1 LSEGPNDPREPR
13 RVTGLRLVLSS
24 ERARFLIVGAIN
36 TGVGYGFFVLIQ
48 FLVGRYTSYFVS
60 LYGSYLLATVVAFTL
75 HRRFTFRV
83 SGSGN
88 LFVDFFRFQA
98 ISLIALLVNSLILPI
113 LVTLLGWEP
122 ILAQA
127 VIVIVTTLI
136 SYFGHK
142 FISFRRPKPSVQ
154 PPIANSGD
162 THP

>member
-1 LSEGPNDPREPR
+1 LSNELETEATSPRGF
-13 RVTGLRLVLSS
+13 GLRLLLSS

-36 TGVGYGFFVLIQ
+36 TGVGYGLFVLIQ

-75 HRRFTFRV
+75 HRRYTFRV

-88 LFVDFFRFQA
+88 LFVDFFRFQGV
-98 ISLIALLVNSLILPI
+98 SLIALLVNSFALPA
-113 LVTLLGWEP
+113 LVTLLGWQP

-136 SYFGHK
+136 SYVGHK
-142 FISFRRPKPSVQ
+142 FFSFRRPKPAEDPVPATPS
-154 PPIANSGD
+154 D
-162 THP
+162 TNT